1 MKRRVFAWS
10 VAPFALLLG
19 LQAVAAPPPAA
30 APPGAKKAPV
40 APIKEPVTVASLAP
54 LLDGFKWGMSPD
66 DVIKAH
72 NQVQGVFDRDFNP
85 LLMKLQPGVQMKSVE
100 ADRENKKITFQRS
113 LVKFENTPVG
123 YDTTGLKGEYSYRNR
138 ESAQMVE
145 REGKRR
151 FFFYIGE
158 LPGARLW
165 KIYDEV
171 QVGGAYGKTF
181 PEAVQKLTA
190 QLGSAGTS
198 LKEAPERGLPLPS
211 TAWQDSTTQI
221 RLVDRTSERVIGV
234 VVEDRSVLSALPQLR
249 SRKEDDPLAMDPAIA
264 AVTSGGV
271 TDPSGRK
278 VVAADAGAPK
288 IGAAP
293 KKKP

>member
-1 MKRRVFAWS
+1 MNRRLFAWS

-19 LQAVAAPPPAA
+19 LQAVAAPTKPSAPAA
-30 APPGAKKAPV
+30 KKGAV
-40 APIKEPVTVASLAP
+40 APLKEPVTVPSLAP
-54 LLDGFKWGMSPD
+54 MLDGFKWGMSPD
-66 DVIKAH
+66 EVVKAH
-72 NQVQGVFDRDFNP
+72 NQVQGVFDRDYNP

-100 ADRENKKITFQRS
+100 ADRENKKISFQRS

-123 YDTTGLKGEYSYRNR
+123 YDTTGLKGEYTYRNR

-171 QVGGAYGKTF
+171 QVGGTLGKTF
-181 PEAVQKLTA
+181 PEAVQKFTA
-190 QLGSAGTS
+190 QLGGTAGTA

-211 TAWQDSTTQI
+211 IAWQDATTQT
-221 RLVDRTSERVIGV
+221 RLIDRTSERVIGV
-234 VVEDRSVLSALPQLR
+234 VVEDRSILGALPQLR

-264 AVTSGGV
+264 AVTSGGI
-271 TDPSGRK
+271 TDPSAQK
-278 VVAADAGAPK
+278 AADAGAPK
-288 IGAAP
+288 GTTPP